1 MSQTPC
7 SLHSAVPSSP
17 SVSPTPRWGYVSRS
31 VSHYGTVACVLAVYP
46 PDATIEE
53 LRLAESHR
61 WFLPLSLGGGVV
73 AWVLLCAAGI
83 PPLFAATMLVVGLLP
98 VGVALSRRS
107 RDIRRRTVTVS
118 ACRSGLGEDTAQERA
133 RQLRLDNLAEALG
146 DAALAC
152 RQGVID
158 RARFDRVWRAA
169 YAQASRLVSTHSVT
183 DGIEARANGETSDR

>member
-1 MSQTPC
+1 MSQIPRAP
-7 SLHSAVPSSP
+7 LSAVPSSP

-46 PDATIEE
+46 ADSTSEE
-53 LRLAESHR
+53 LRLAEAHR
-61 WFLPLSLGGGVV
+61 WYLPLSLGGGVV
-73 AWVLLCAAGI
+73 AWVLLCAAGL
-83 PPLFAATMLVVGLLP
+83 PPLIAAALLVAVLLP
-98 VGVALSRRS
+98 IGVVLSRHS

-118 ACRSGLGEDTAQERA
+118 ACRSGLGEDTAQERTQ
-133 RQLRLDNLAEALG
+133 QLRLDHLAEALG

-169 YAQASRLVSTHSVT
+169 YAQAEAIAAVPDRLDDAAV
-183 DGIEARANGETSDR
+183 GR